1 MGMNLSNALFTKSQ
15 QFVIALFFNHPEKSF
30 YTNEILRLSGM
41 GRGTIQRELKN
52 LDAAGVLTVTNI
64 GNQRHY
70 QANPNCPIFNELRGI
85 AIKTFGVVDVLQQ
98 VLRPIEDKIQQ
109 AFVYGSIAKGTD
121 TANSDIDLL
130 VVSDSLSYSALIE
143 QLSNAEDKLGRP
155 INPTVY
161 KPREFT
167 KKLNDKNPFLTK
179 VMAQPKLTLIESAD
193 DN

>member
-1 MGMNLSNALFTKSQ
+1 MGMNLNNALFTKSQ

-30 YTNEILRLSGM
+30 YTNEILRLSCM

-52 LDAAGVLTVTNI
+52 LEAAGVLTVTNI

-98 VLRPIEDKIQQ
+98 VLRPIEDKIKQ
-109 AFVYGSIAKGTD
+109 AFIYGSIAKGTD

-130 VVSDSLSYSALIE
+130 VVSNSLSYSALIE

-161 KPREFT
+161 KPGEFA

-179 VMAQPKLTLIESAD
+179 VMAQPKLTLIESTD

>member
-98 VLRPIEDKIQQ
+98 VLRPIEDKIKQ

-130 VVSDSLSYSALIE
+130 VVSNSLSYSALIE
-143 QLSNAEDKLGRP
+143 QLSNAEDKLGRI

-167 KKLNDKNPFLTK
+167 NKLNDKNPFLTK
-179 VMAQPKLTLIESAD
+179 VMAQPKLTLIESTD